1 MRQLNKIEIFIYA
14 LGGLMM
20 AIGTCLFTFFIKQDI
35 ACIVMLIGAI
45 GFSTMQ
51 MRQQYLGTDLT
62 IRRLRKI
69 MLIADF
75 GFILAGLFMVEDI
88 YGIIRPF
95 FVNSISG
102 YTTYV
107 NIFYHNCNRALHD
120 SSNRPFN
127 QERKPNINLKKSLKT
142 RQLF

>member
-88 YGIIRPF
+88 YGIIMPF

-107 NIFYHNCNRALHD
+107 NIFYHNWVVVLLIATAIELYTIHRIDHL
-120 SSNRPFN
+120 
-127 QERKPNINLKKSLKT
+127 IKKES
-142 RQLF
+142 QI